1 MSRPPKESGESDTP
15 ERRPNCAT
23 DASLRAVPTVRDNKG
38 RFAAGNKNRLGKS
51 PARHTL
57 PPWFKDRGEDALR
70 TLLACATGIYDG
82 CNEYQIN
89 TMQICD
95 PKDRIRA
102 AEAVVERIFGKT
114 VTAIRPE
121 EEEMPGT
128 QEDLAVAAEK
138 KLWALANG
146 GDTKALQLILAAND
160 PRYAPANKAV
170 ETDSNSVDTVDF
182 VPLVANEK

>member
-1 MSRPPKESGESDTP
+1 MSRPISGDSDAPKPSPANDE
-15 ERRPNCAT
+15 
-23 DASLRAVPTVRDNKG
+23 SLRHVPNLRDNKG
-38 RFAAGNKNRLGKS
+38 RWAAGNTSRKGKE
-51 PARHTL
+51 AKHKL
-57 PPWFKDRGEDALR
+57 PTWFKDRGEDALR
-70 TLLACATGIYDG
+70 TLLACATGIHES
-82 CNEYQIN
+82 CNDWQIS
-89 TMQICD
+89 TMLQCE
-95 PKDRIRA
+95 PQHRIRA
-102 AEAVVERIFGKT
+102 AEAVVERIYGKT

-121 EEEMPGT
+121 LEEEQMPGT

-170 ETDSNSVDTVDF
+170 ETDSNSVDTIDF